1 MHCHYYL
8 TTSVVRITHLHAYAW
23 CVQLDDWV
31 LCRVRK
37 KGVSLGPADMDDTSE
52 GITTTTT
59 RAAVPANDTDYHH
72 AQLEM
77 ATATQREVLRH
88 HQVPD
93 AGTGGGFGD
102 VVIDWNKNDD
112 DGGDASGGLSGSP
125 SAHHMHHDQG
135 HGHGGMVPV
144 PGAASAAPP
153 HTQHH
158 HGLVSVLESIKRNML
173 FQAMKT
179 NIACRRPRLLHI

>member
-1 MHCHYYL
+1 
-8 TTSVVRITHLHAYAW
+8 
-23 CVQLDDWV
+23 VQLDDWV

-102 VVIDWNKNDD
+102 VVIDWNNNDD
-112 DGGDASGGLSGSP
+112 DGGDDLLQYLMASGGLGGSP
-125 SAHHMHHDQG
+125 SAHHMHHEQG
-135 HGHGGMVPV
+135 HEHGNG
-144 PGAASAAPP
+144 GDRAA
-153 HTQHH
+153 
-158 HGLVSVLESIKRNML
+158 
-173 FQAMKT
+173 
-179 NIACRRPRLLHI
+179 RRRRGVRVG

>member
-1 MHCHYYL
+1 MYVCVTMHCHYYL

-37 KGVSLGPADMDDTSE
+37 KGVSLGPAGMDDTSE

-102 VVIDWNKNDD
+102 VVIDWNNNDD
-112 DGGDASGGLSGSP
+112 DGGDDLLQYLMASGGFGGSP
-125 SAHHMHHDQG
+125 SAHHMHHEEG
-135 HGHGGMVPV
+135 HGHGNGGDRAARRRRGVRRLGRRGG
-144 PGAASAAPP
+144 GAAAGGGDP
-153 HTQHH
+153 
-158 HGLVSVLESIKRNML
+158 
-173 FQAMKT
+173 
-179 NIACRRPRLLHI
+179 